1 VKVGKGRFI
10 NKPSRTGKKV
20 YDKFFLYIPTYVA
33 RDRDFPFKEGDLVVI
48 KIDNGKLTAEKEE
61 SSS

>member
-1 VKVGKGRFI
+1 MKVGKGRFI

>member
-1 VKVGKGRFI
+1 MKVGKGRFI
-10 NKPSRTGKKV
+10 NKQSRTGKKV

>member
-1 VKVGKGRFI
+1 MKVGKGRFI
-10 NKPSRTGKKV
+10 NKQSRTGKKV

-33 RDRDFPFKEGDLVVI
+33 RDRDFPFKEGDLVVV
-48 KIDNGKLTAEKEE
+48 KIENGKLTAEKEE

>member
-1 VKVGKGRFI
+1 MKVGKGRFI
-10 NKPSRTGKKV
+10 NKQSRTGKKV

-48 KIDNGKLTAEKEE
+48 KIENGKLTAEKEE